1 MSSSN
6 KNVTALYCLAVML
19 TIWCTWN
26 SAKNGSLVKDVF
38 NYRVEVYQFERQV
51 ASLIDRVEGLEK
63 QEILNDIKEL
73 DVLEN
78 PVGETTEN

>member
-78 PVGETTEN
+78 PVGETTGN